1 MIFSRFQ
8 TIPLTNQVVCR
19 TMHILKNLPNW
30 KWKRVRFF
38 EFSERFAEAWNRILA
53 GLNRAENVTVRTGYN
68 PFLEYE
74 RGCSERKTRVISL
87 FLLSVRWTFF
97 FSLSL
102 PENGNWKRGRGKIRF
117 RDFVFDL
124 TVRNQLD
131 FMRNK
136 FRVFGE
142 RGYVTTSIELKI
154 TSFRGG
160 DFFWWCWFTSY
171 EISFSPLFL
180 RWLFDQRGRII
191 LDTDPFVISFL
202 YCVSEESGSR
212 AEEEL
217 WRWNYV
223 YIYI

>member
-97 FSLSL
+97 FLSLS
-102 PENGNWKRGRGKIRF
+102 PREWKLEAREGEDPLSRF
-117 RDFVFDL
+117 RFRFD
-124 TVRNQLD
+124 RA
-131 FMRNK
+131 K
-136 FRVFGE
+136 
-142 RGYVTTSIELKI
+142 SA
-154 TSFRGG
+154 
-160 DFFWWCWFTSY
+160 WFH
-171 EISFSPLFL
+171 EK
-180 RWLFDQRGRII
+180 
-191 LDTDPFVISFL
+191 
-202 YCVSEESGSR
+202 
-212 AEEEL
+212 
-217 WRWNYV
+217 
-223 YIYI
+223 